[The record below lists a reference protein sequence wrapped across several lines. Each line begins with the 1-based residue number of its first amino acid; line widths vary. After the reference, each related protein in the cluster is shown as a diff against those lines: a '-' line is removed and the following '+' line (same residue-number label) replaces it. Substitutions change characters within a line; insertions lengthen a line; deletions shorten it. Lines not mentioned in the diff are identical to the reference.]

1 MEIKAPPKN
10 LETQLTASE
19 KKKKNPDTQEIKRT
33 LLNWTKQDKTC
44 LSCLFRSKSVLLV
57 SCVFYPPPQ
66 LSLSLSLSH
75 FFSPYDDEEKVLMY
89 IRVPKGVEEKHG
101 LLSSVKEV
109 TGDYIAY

>member
-1 MEIKAPPKN
+1 MLVLSLPIKKRSFSLLCVLPPSP
-10 LETQLTASE
+10 A
-19 KKKKNPDTQEIKRT
+19 
-33 LLNWTKQDKTC
+33 
-44 LSCLFRSKSVLLV
+44 
-57 SCVFYPPPQ
+57 